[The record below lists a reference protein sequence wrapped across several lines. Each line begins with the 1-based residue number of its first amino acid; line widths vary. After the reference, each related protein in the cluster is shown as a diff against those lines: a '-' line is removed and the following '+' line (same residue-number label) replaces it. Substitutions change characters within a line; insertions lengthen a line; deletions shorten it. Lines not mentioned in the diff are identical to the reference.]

1 MLLVTTHARLGPR
14 MECSSAEVPIGIL
27 IWHLDWHLD
36 TGNFKIGISS
46 FDDNKKFVTNEN

>member
-1 MLLVTTHARLGPR
+1 MLLVTTHGRLGPR
-14 MECSSAEVPIGIL
+14 MECWSGEVPIGIL

-36 TGNFKIGISS
+36 TGNFKIGISN